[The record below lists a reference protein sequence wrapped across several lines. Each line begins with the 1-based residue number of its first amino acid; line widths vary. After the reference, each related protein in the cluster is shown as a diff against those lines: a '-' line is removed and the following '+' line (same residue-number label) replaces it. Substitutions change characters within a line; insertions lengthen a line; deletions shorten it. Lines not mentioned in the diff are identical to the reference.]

1 MPYDGQDRRLTC
13 ARAGTKRPA
22 PTVEGERR
30 PSACGPVRLIAAAVG
45 VGSLWA
51 QRRRR
56 RHVGVS
62 ATAVVA
68 SATAVVVATTAVVVA
83 TTAVVVPVPVSVVA
97 VSVAVV
103 TATVVVATVADHA
116 EQADALVGRGR
127 RRGLAVAQLGRVASL
142 DPLGELFPLQVER
155 GRDRV

>member
-22 PTVEGERR
+22 PTGEGERR

-83 TTAVVVPVPVSVVA
+83 TTAVVVATTAVVVPVPVSVVA

-103 TATVVVATVADHA
+103 TATVVVATV
-116 EQADALVGRGR
+116 
-127 RRGLAVAQLGRVASL
+127 
-142 DPLGELFPLQVER
+142 
-155 GRDRV
+155 